1 MFLET
6 TVLFAL
12 TVAEVH
18 GIRVDE
24 VERRRTLVL
33 AVVLGEHGAK
43 LMEKMAGRTDQHWGE
58 LLPEPRSIG

>member
-6 TVLFAL
+6 TSLFTL

-18 GIRVDE
+18 GIRVNE

-33 AVVLGEHGAK
+33 A
-43 LMEKMAGRTDQHWGE
+43 R
-58 LLPEPRSIG
+58 RSR